1 MSGSLGDESVA
12 RRWLSENPWWRRAI
26 AAVDD
31 AGCADAPV
39 YIVGGTVRDALLGRP
54 SCDLDLAVGGAPG
67 MHNAMALARRL
78 ADALG
83 GAYVPL
89 DAERD
94 VARVV
99 LDSGG
104 EHRHIDVAALRADG
118 QWSQHPPTSDIEADL
133 RARDLTINAM
143 AWRLIQVPGTK
154 VPGTSEGARHL
165 SLGIGPL
172 LDPLG
177 GEADLRAGLLRAAS
191 PLAFQDDPLR
201 ILRVIRLRGA
211 LGFSVTHETKALMIA
226 ALPQLSW
233 GDDARISAE
242 RLRDELLQ
250 ILAIDAAADALAYG
264 AGLGIWDMVM
274 PEVPALMQG
283 DGGGMDT
290 LRMWEACFGPLLRQ
304 EPDQTGEVAA
314 VVAALEP
321 YLFDLLAHWREE
333 ICHQRPRW
341 WSTKLAA
348 LLVST
353 PPPGPEAPWAIAGRL
368 GRRLRL
374 GTREVRHLEGV
385 VRATLD
391 LWPMLADIP
400 AAQASTAS
408 VRLVIYR
415 YCREAGVAG
424 IDGALLR
431 LAQDAASGPTHHLA
445 IVVQLLEAWFRRHE
459 EWVDPPPLLSGGEI
473 MHALSLAPGPRI
485 GALIERLRE
494 AQVQGLI
501 RTTDEAHAYLQQ
513 IADV

>member
-1 MSGSLGDESVA
+1 VSRSFGDESIA

-67 MHNAMALARRL
+67 AHNAMALARRL
-78 ADALG
+78 ANALG

-94 VARVV
+94 VGRIV

-104 EHRHIDVAALRADG
+104 EHRHIDVAALRPNVQG
-118 QWSQHPPTSDIEADL
+118 TEWPLCHPPISDIEADL

-143 AWRLIQVPGTK
+143 AWPLVQ

-226 ALPQLSW
+226 ALPRLSW

-250 ILAIDAAADALAYG
+250 ILALDAAADALAYG
-264 AGLGIWDMVM
+264 ADLGIWDMVM
-274 PEVPALMQG
+274 PEVAAPMQG
-283 DGGGMDT
+283 DGGGLDT
-290 LRMWEACFGPLLRQ
+290 LRTWEACFGPLLRQ
-304 EPDQTGEVAA
+304 EADQTGEVAA
-314 VVAALEP
+314 IVAALEP
-321 YLFDLLAHWREE
+321 YLSDLLAHWCEE
-333 ICHQRPRW
+333 LCDQRPRW

-348 LLVST
+348 LLIST
-353 PPPGPEAPWAIAGRL
+353 LPPGPKAPWSIAGNL

-374 GTREVRHLEGV
+374 STREVRHLEGV

-391 LWPMLADIP
+391 LWPMLAEIP
-400 AAQASTAS
+400 VAQISTAS
-408 VRLVIYR
+408 ARLALYR
-415 YCREAGVAG
+415 YCREAGVDG

-431 LAQDAASGPTHHLA
+431 LAQDVASGPTPHLA

-459 EWVDPPPLLSGGEI
+459 EWVDPSPLLSGGEI
-473 MHALSLAPGPRI
+473 MQALELAPGPRI
-485 GALIERLRE
+485 GELIERLRE

-501 RTTDEAHAYLQQ
+501 RTTDEAHAYLQE
-513 IADV
+513 IADA